1 MTCSNSAWGA
11 ANSRFSTWS
20 TFRGFFVLAMSIQ
33 TRPGLPGKTPLTARI
48 DGTANRQ
55 ICRSTSPRHRDYT
68 SGCVRFIW
76 QPDWYRRRLLR
87 SMFFIPERTKN
98 LATPETNRS
107 CIWLPEGRFYYAKP
121 MGYRALS
128 RNYGNNLN
136 FFRILQT
143 RQTRSPT
150 KFLCTR
156 ILSAS

>member
-1 MTCSNSAWGA
+1 MSAFLQSGRSDNAKSGKNRVRFRPGA
-11 ANSRFSTWS
+11 DVAYSENCLPSWALIGSDWPGRFHNDLLKLRMRRRKFPFQYVGS

-33 TRPGLPGKTPLTARI
+33 ARPGLPGKTPLTARI
-48 DGTANRQ
+48 DGTANRR

-107 CIWLPEGRFYYAKP
+107 CI
-121 MGYRALS
+121 
-128 RNYGNNLN
+128 
-136 FFRILQT
+136 
-143 RQTRSPT
+143 
-150 KFLCTR
+150 
-156 ILSAS
+156 